1 MANETERNVEF
12 NRNLTSSIP
21 FAVINILLLLWAW
34 SATLSHDTVVRPA
47 TVVCGGA
54 LTISLVTLILSRFV
68 QSKQVFVPIYRLNYV
83 LCFVALAFALGY
95 LWAIG
100 SVDGLDL
107 LGYEQLRLLIGACIA
122 CLTFGEGFIVRIHKA
137 RSQSSREKPV
147 SVGIATE

>member
-21 FAVINILLLLWAW
+21 FAVINIPLLLWAW

-54 LTISLVTLILSRFV
+54 LTISLGTLILSRFV
-68 QSKQVFVPIYRLNYV
+68 QSRQVFVPIYRLDCV
-83 LCFVALAFALGY
+83 LCVVALAFALGF
-95 LWAIG
+95 LWAIS
-100 SVDGLDL
+100 SVDGLAP

-122 CLTFGEGFIVRIHKA
+122 CLIFGVGFIVRIH
-137 RSQSSREKPV
+137 RMQSGSSEEKPV